1 MAILEVCRRRLNN
14 GVELNSSQLK
24 SILRQV
30 RDDTGAKYVFYSA
43 IEEPEAFFQIGEWP
57 SLEAYDRFHT
67 SNERGQVLQ
76 ALNQLSMVEWVEQMT
91 VDTINTLPIQAP
103 VMTVSRCLFKE
114 YANHPQ
120 VYEKEVANLLPAIE
134 EETKPWRYV
143 GGWTIDTRPDYHKW
157 LVFGGY
163 RSKKHHQQ
171 LATRLKD
178 ECDFF
183 VGMAD
188 HYEEGT
194 VHRHCWN
201 METEPDI
208 EVFETLQGFVPQKIT
223 KART

>member
-1 MAILEVCRRRLNN
+1 MKILEVCRRRLNN
-14 GVELNSSQLK
+14 GVEPNNPELKASLSQL
-24 SILRQV
+24 
-30 RDDTGAKYVFYSA
+30 RDRIGAGYVFYSA

-57 SLEAYDRFHT
+57 SLEAYEQFQT
-67 SNERGQVLQ
+67 SIERGQAFKSVD
-76 ALNQLSMVEWVEQMT
+76 QLSTVEWVEHMPIDT
-91 VDTINTLPIQAP
+91 VHTLPIQAP
-103 VMTVSRCLFKE
+103 VMTVSRCLLKE
-114 YANHPQ
+114 HANHPEI
-120 VYEKEVANLLPAIE
+120 YEKEVAALLPVIE
-134 EETKPWRYV
+134 EKTKPWRYV
-143 GGWTIDTRPDYHKW
+143 GGWTIDTQPGYHKW

-178 ECDFF
+178 VCEFF
-183 VGMAD
+183 AGMAD

-208 EVFETLQGFVPQKIT
+208 EVFETLQGFVPQKIV